1 MTNETLI
8 ASLKDSGAIRSATV
22 EVAFRAIDRARFVTE
37 ELQPLAYADT
47 VLPIGEEQ
55 TISQPTV
62 VAFCLEWLQAR
73 TGDRVLDVGSGS
85 GWTTALLAYLVGP
98 TGLVIGIERVPAL
111 VAFGS
116 KNLSAYAFT
125 HAHIEQAGN
134 ELGKSGAAP
143 FDRILVSA
151 STDEVPETLA
161 QQLADNGRMVI
172 SVRNAICVV
181 DRTGDQFKVARHEGF
196 VFVPLITEAY
206 AGKN

>member
-134 ELGKSGAAP
+134 ELGKYGAAP

>member
-8 ASLKDSGAIRSATV
+8 ASLKDSGAIRSAAV
-22 EVAFRAIDRARFVTE
+22 EDAFRAIDRARFVTK

-47 VLPIGEEQ
+47 AMPIGEEQ
-55 TISQPTV
+55 TISQPAV
-62 VAFCLEWLQAR
+62 VAFCLEWLQTR
-73 TGDRVLDVGSGS
+73 PGDRVLDVGSGS
-85 GWTTALLAYLVGP
+85 GWTTALLTHLVGP
-98 TGLVIGIERVPAL
+98 AGSVIGIERLPAL

-116 KNLSAYAFT
+116 KNLSTYAFA
-125 HAHIEQAGN
+125 HAHIEQAGD
-134 ELGKSGAAP
+134 ELGKPEAAP
-143 FDRILVSA
+143 FNRILVSA
-151 STDEVPETLA
+151 SADEVPDALT
-161 QQLADNGRMVI
+161 QQLADGGRMVI